1 MKPTQPLQD
10 AGGLG
15 GSVRRAFALSIIS
28 ASDGPG
34 PRLRGL
40 PRLFFFGAFA
50 GAFFAFFAA
59 GGFDAGPE
67 LRFTRGAAGGAS
79 S

>member
-1 MKPTQPLQD
+1 
-10 AGGLG
+10 
-15 GSVRRAFALSIIS
+15 
-28 ASDGPG
+28 
-34 PRLRGL
+34 
-40 PRLFFFGAFA
+40 LFFFGAFA